1 MQHFWRELHSLV
13 IDGIAVTRQKLG
25 MKARSAARPGGGKA
39 MSTRLVAE
47 STDDQASIKE
57 GGKRKSGTKEPKK
70 NKKPSKDRGSRKND
84 SGEASGTPKL
94 HSSPLPAENPAA
106 PSSGAPAAAG
116 TAAGGG
122 GRWVH
127 VPN

>member
-1 MQHFWRELHSLV
+1 
-13 IDGIAVTRQKLG
+13 
-25 MKARSAARPGGGKA
+25 

-70 NKKPSKDRGSRKND
+70 NKKPSKHRGSRKND
-84 SGEASGTPKL
+84 SGEASGTPL
-94 HSSPLPAENPAA
+94 TVHSSPLPAETPTV